1 MLIIIYF
8 LDKLYIGDFMIKKY
22 VLLFFS
28 AFLLMNLEGAA
39 LNSEDEDSS
48 ATRERFMPIFRKIV
62 QFQEF
67 LSTPELS
74 TDDIE
79 KTNLS
84 AHSKKEAKKAH
95 QATID
100 NDINLA
106 DQLLEIGEML
116 IDGKLIADQ
125 FFRDTLLK
133 TRLQYLSN
141 RTQWAI
147 DTCQE
152 KKLILPSDPYC
163 FDHMQKFKLK
173 SDNKKFNK
181 IARARNVQRYQF
193 LNLLTS
199 SMFKILRRDELSEET
214 VKLLRVSP
222 QLWPLL
228 KGETHDLGHPDE
240 AGGFAIVSA
249 YLQHPFKKGQG
260 LRHDERRLTALKR
273 VATRINKNVHC
284 PLWETRKPLN
294 DGYLYRTHYPILSLP
309 EVVLPLPYPAFLQ
322 STTHSAEKEEVTF
335 PQEPSFFDTFP
346 FEKFDDAEE
355 EISVPSPLEEK
366 SESIEE
372 PSVFADRSGPSCY
385 SAPPPT
391 FIASSFT
398 STPSCSTDFIM
409 PSGIRKF
416 HDLIPLS
423 PYADRELDKSDQ
435 SFIDK
440 IFDVRGFKNITY
452 GEFKAFWTRQ
462 GGKIV
467 GSHGGSH
474 RRLVGPKGDSL
485 SGTYTHGRGQ
495 TYTPKTIKYLRA
507 ALWYIGCRPSN

>member
-1 MLIIIYF
+1 M
-8 LDKLYIGDFMIKKY
+8 K
-22 VLLFFS
+22 
-28 AFLLMNLEGAA
+28 LEGAA
-39 LNSEDEDSS
+39 LYSEEGDSRV
-48 ATRERFMPIFRKIV
+48 TRERFMPIFRKIV

-67 LSTPELS
+67 LSTSELS
-74 TDDIE
+74 ADVIE
-79 KTNLS
+79 KANLS
-84 AHSKKEAKKAH
+84 AYSKEEAKKAH
-95 QATID
+95 QVTID

-116 IDGKLIADQ
+116 LDGKLTADQ

-141 RTQWAI
+141 RTQSAI
-147 DTCQE
+147 DTCQR

-163 FDHMQKFKLK
+163 FDHMQNFQLK

-193 LNLLTS
+193 LNLLCS
-199 SMFKILRRDELSEET
+199 SMFNILRRDELSEET

-228 KGETHDLGHPDE
+228 KSETYDLGHPDE

-249 YLQHPFKKGQG
+249 YLQHPFKEGQG
-260 LRHDERRLTALKR
+260 LRHDERRTTSLNKAAKR
-273 VATRINKNVHC
+273 IERNVRC
-284 PLWETRKPLN
+284 PLWEKNKLLN
-294 DGYLYRTHYPILSLP
+294 DAYLYRTYYSTLSLP
-309 EVVLPLPYPAFLQ
+309 EAELPLPYPAFLQ
-322 STTHSAEKEEVTF
+322 PTSHSTEIEEVVF
-335 PQEPSFFDTFP
+335 PHEPSFFETFP
-346 FEKFDDAEE
+346 FEKFDEPEE
-355 EISVPSPLEEK
+355 EIPVPSPLEGQ
-366 SESIEE
+366 SESAEG
-372 PSVFADRSGPSCY
+372 PSRVADSSGPSC
-385 SAPPPT
+385 SFAPPT
-391 FIASSFT
+391 SIVSS
-398 STPSCSTDFIM
+398 SSSMPSSSSDFIM

-452 GEFKAFWTRQ
+452 GDFEVFWIRQ

-474 RRLVGPKGDSL
+474 RRLVGSKGDCL